1 MTEKQ
6 LSKQP
11 ADWLRRLP
19 WFGELL
25 ADRIARAP
33 IVPIIQLSGV
43 IGNFGLARRGLSLS
57 ALAEPLEQAFRMGR
71 VKAVALAINS
81 PGGSPVQ
88 SALIARRIRAL
99 SDEKQIPVFAFCE
112 DVAASGG
119 YWLACAAD
127 EIYADG
133 ASIVGSIG
141 VVSANF
147 GFPALLERIGVE
159 RRVHT
164 AGDKKAMLD
173 PFRPE
178 DPKDIKLLKEIQKD
192 LHEQFI
198 AYVCERRAQRI
209 NASEKTLFSGEFW
222 TGRKARELGLV
233 DGIGDLRSVMR
244 EKLGES
250 VRFRIMVPSR
260 GWLQRKLVVER
271 EASLAKEV
279 MTAFEERAIWMR
291 FGL

>member
-25 ADRIARAP
+25 ADRIAHAP
-33 IVPIIQLSGV
+33 IVPVIQLSGV
-43 IGNFGLARRGLSLS
+43 IGHFGPARRGLSLS
-57 ALAEPLEQAFRMGR
+57 DLAEPLEQAFRMGR

-88 SALIARRIRAL
+88 SALISKRIRAL

-198 AYVCERRAQRI
+198 AYVCERRAQRL
-209 NASEKTLFSGEFW
+209 NANEKTLFSGEFW
-222 TGRKARELGLV
+222 TGRKAHELGLV
-233 DGIGDLRSVMR
+233 DGIGDLRTVMR

-250 VRFRIMVPSR
+250 VRFRIMVPPR
-260 GWLQRKLVVER
+260 GWLQRKLVMER
-271 EASLAKEV
+271 EASLAKDV

>member
-6 LSKQP
+6 PSKQP
-11 ADWLRRLP
+11 AEWLRRLP
-19 WFGELL
+19 WIGERL
-25 ADRIARAP
+25 ADRIERAP
-33 IVPIIQLSGV
+33 IVPVIQLSGV
-43 IGNFGLARRGLSLS
+43 IGQIGPARRGLSLS
-57 ALAEPLEQAFRMGR
+57 ALATHLDHAFRMGR

-99 SDEKQIPVFAFCE
+99 SDEKEIPVYAFCE

-141 VVSANF
+141 VVSASF
-147 GFPALLERIGVE
+147 GFPALLDRIGVE

-178 DPKDIKLLKEIQKD
+178 DPKDVKHLKEIQKD

-198 AYVCERRAQRI
+198 AYVRERRSQHL
-209 NASEKTLFSGEFW
+209 NANEKTLFSGEFW
-222 TGRKARELGLV
+222 TGRKALEMGLV

-244 EKLGES
+244 EKLGEN
-250 VRFRIMVPSR
+250 VRFRVMARPR
-260 GWLQRKLVVER
+260 GWLQRRLGVER
-271 EASLAKEV
+271 EASLAHEL
-279 MTAFEERAIWMR
+279 MTTFEERAIWAR
-291 FGL
+291 YGL

>member
-25 ADRIARAP
+25 ADRIERAP
-33 IVPIIQLSGV
+33 IVPVIQLSGV
-43 IGNFGLARRGLSLS
+43 IGNFGPARRGLSLS

>member
-6 LSKQP
+6 PSKQP
-11 ADWLRRLP
+11 SEWLRRLP
-19 WFGELL
+19 WIGERV
-25 ADRIARAP
+25 ADRIERAP
-33 IVPIIQLSGV
+33 IVPVIQLSGV
-43 IGNFGLARRGLSLS
+43 IGQTGSAKRGLSLS
-57 ALAEPLEQAFRMGR
+57 ALSTPLDHAFRMGR

-88 SALIARRIRAL
+88 SALIAKRIRAL
-99 SDEKQIPVFAFCE
+99 SDEKEIPVYAFCE

-141 VVSANF
+141 VVSASF
-147 GFPALLERIGVE
+147 GFPALLDRIGVE

-178 DPKDIKLLKEIQKD
+178 DPKDVKHLKEIQKD
-192 LHEQFI
+192 LHEQFS
-198 AYVCERRAQRI
+198 AYVRERRAQRLSA
-209 NASEKTLFSGEFW
+209 NEKILFSGEFW
-222 TGRKARELGLV
+222 TGRKALEMGVV

-244 EKLGES
+244 EKLGEN
-250 VRFRIMVPSR
+250 VRFRVMAQPR
-260 GWLQRKLVVER
+260 GWLQRKLGVER
-271 EASLAKEV
+271 ASSLAHEV
-279 MTAFEERAIWMR
+279 MTIFEERAIWAR
-291 FGL
+291 YGL

>member
-6 LSKQP
+6 PSKQP
-11 ADWLRRLP
+11 AEWLRRLP
-19 WFGELL
+19 WIGERL
-25 ADRIARAP
+25 ADRIERAP
-33 IVPIIQLSGV
+33 IVPVIQLSGV
-43 IGNFGLARRGLSLS
+43 IGQIGPARRGLSLA
-57 ALAEPLEQAFRMGR
+57 ALATHLDHAFRMGR

-99 SDEKQIPVFAFCE
+99 ADEKDIPVYAFCE

-133 ASIVGSIG
+133 ASIVGSVG
-141 VVSANF
+141 VVSASF
-147 GFPALLERIGVE
+147 GFPALLDRIGVE
-159 RRVHT
+159 RRIHT

-173 PFRPE
+173 PFQPE
-178 DPKDIKLLKEIQKD
+178 DPKDVKHLKEIQKD

-198 AYVCERRAQRI
+198 AYVRERRSQHL
-209 NASEKTLFSGEFW
+209 NANEKTLFSGEFW
-222 TGRKARELGLV
+222 TGRKALELGLV

-244 EKLGES
+244 EKLGEN
-250 VRFRIMVPSR
+250 VRFRVIARPR
-260 GWLQRKLVVER
+260 GWLQRRLGVER
-271 EASLAKEV
+271 EVSLAHELI
-279 MTAFEERAIWMR
+279 TTFEERAIWAR
-291 FGL
+291 YGL

>member
-6 LSKQP
+6 PSKQP
-11 ADWLRRLP
+11 AEWLRRLP
-19 WFGELL
+19 WIGERL
-25 ADRIARAP
+25 ADRIERAP
-33 IVPIIQLSGV
+33 IVPVIQLSGV
-43 IGNFGLARRGLSLS
+43 IGQIGPARRGLSLA
-57 ALAEPLEQAFRMGR
+57 ALATHLDHAFRMGR

-99 SDEKQIPVFAFCE
+99 ADEKDIPVYAFCE

-133 ASIVGSIG
+133 ASIVGSVG
-141 VVSANF
+141 VVSASF
-147 GFPALLERIGVE
+147 GFPALLDRIGVE
-159 RRVHT
+159 RRIHT

-173 PFRPE
+173 PFQPE
-178 DPKDIKLLKEIQKD
+178 DPKDVKHLKEIQKD

-198 AYVCERRAQRI
+198 AYVRERRSQHL
-209 NASEKTLFSGEFW
+209 NANEKTLFSGEFW
-222 TGRKARELGLV
+222 TGRKALELGLV

-244 EKLGES
+244 EKLGEN
-250 VRFRIMVPSR
+250 VRFRVIARPR
-260 GWLQRKLVVER
+260 GWLQRRLGVER
-271 EASLAKEV
+271 EVSLAHELI
-279 MTAFEERAIWMR
+279 TIFEERAIWAR
-291 FGL
+291 YGL

>member
-43 IGNFGLARRGLSLS
+43 IGNFGPARRGLSLS

>member
-6 LSKQP
+6 PSKQP
-11 ADWLRRLP
+11 SEWLRRLP
-19 WFGELL
+19 WIGERL
-25 ADRIARAP
+25 ADRIERAP
-33 IVPIIQLSGV
+33 IVPVIQLSGV
-43 IGNFGLARRGLSLS
+43 IGQTGSARRGLSLS
-57 ALAEPLEQAFRMGR
+57 ALSTSLDHAFRMGR

-88 SALIARRIRAL
+88 SALIAKRIRAL
-99 SDEKQIPVFAFCE
+99 SDEKEIPVYAFCE

-141 VVSANF
+141 VVSASF
-147 GFPALLERIGVE
+147 GFPALLDRIGVE

-178 DPKDIKLLKEIQKD
+178 DPKDVKHLKEIQKD
-192 LHEQFI
+192 LHEQFS
-198 AYVCERRAQRI
+198 AYVRERRAQRLSA
-209 NASEKTLFSGEFW
+209 NEKTLFSGEFW
-222 TGRKARELGLV
+222 TGRKALEMGLV

-244 EKLGES
+244 EKLGEN
-250 VRFRIMVPSR
+250 VRFRVMAQPR
-260 GWLQRKLVVER
+260 GWLQRKLGVER
-271 EASLAKEV
+271 ASSLVHEV
-279 MTAFEERAIWMR
+279 MTTFEERAIWAR
-291 FGL
+291 YGL